1 MSKFYENDAPK
12 KREQLRKKREFDQHR
27 MFIEAGSHH
36 VPNSIANMRDAYQ
49 QVKDKKVKPTQQEIE
64 YRSFTSGL
72 YGGYYQSDD

>member
-1 MSKFYENDAPK
+1 MNMFYDNDPQK

-27 MFIEAGSHH
+27 MSIERGSTN
-36 VPNSIANMRDAYQ
+36 VPHSITNMRDAYE
-49 QVKDKKVKPTQQEIE
+49 QVMDKKVKPTQQEIE